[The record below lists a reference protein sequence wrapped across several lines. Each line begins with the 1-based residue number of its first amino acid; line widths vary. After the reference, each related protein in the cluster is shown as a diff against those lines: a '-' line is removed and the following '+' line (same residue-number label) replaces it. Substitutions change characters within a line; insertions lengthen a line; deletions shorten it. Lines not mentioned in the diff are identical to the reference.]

1 MCRGSVLVSCSLVCR
16 ALLSVPMGVL
26 ARLLV
31 CLQRF
36 GVPCVGFSFL
46 CLLVCRVSLGV
57 PCVISIF
64 VCQSQLACAVC
75 FFKLNARV

>member
-26 ARLLV
+26 ARLLM

-46 CLLVCRVSLGV
+46 FARVSSKFGCTMCDFYF
-57 PCVISIF
+57 CVSITF
-64 VCQSQLACAVC
+64 SVCCVFSS
-75 FFKLNARV
+75 